1 MRTKV
6 RHQFY
11 LTPATSL
18 RFEALATKPGV
29 TKSAML
35 EQALLSWLDRRA
47 TSELDDRFGGRL
59 DRIVT
64 ALGRIERDEHVL
76 LETLALFVRYELS
89 IHPPLADDDH
99 AGRALGRERFNAFVE
114 EVARQVAGGHRA
126 IDGRLKEQPR

>member
-114 EVARQVAGGHRA
+114 QVARQVAGGHRA